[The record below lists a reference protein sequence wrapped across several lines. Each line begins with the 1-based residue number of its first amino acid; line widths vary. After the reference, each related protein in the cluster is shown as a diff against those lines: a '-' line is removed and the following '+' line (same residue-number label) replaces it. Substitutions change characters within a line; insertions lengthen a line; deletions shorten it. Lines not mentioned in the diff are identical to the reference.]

1 MNIVINTPLL
11 IKTQKLRNSE
21 TQKLRKSKFRNS
33 EIQKFKK
40 SENSEI
46 LKF

>member
-11 IKTQKLRNSE
+11 IKTQKF
-21 TQKLRKSKFRNS
+21 RKS
-33 EIQKFKK
+33 EIQKVKK

>member
-21 TQKLRKSKFRNS
+21 TQKFRKSKN
-33 EIQKFKK
+33 QKVKIHK
-40 SENSEI
+40 I
-46 LKF
+46 LRF